1 MTARGD
7 ARAALLGGLIDDA
20 AQFPPARLP
29 LAEALAGY
37 ARNREGPHAWLQGRF
52 LCPSPLLGD
61 LPGDQ
66 FEVGAVI
73 PPDRASPDAL
83 AEVLAVRDPRVTS
96 VDVALPADPAGWD
109 DFLAALEVPTPVRR
123 AYLEVPVA
131 ALDPAEGVARLAA
144 ARAHPRQVEVAAK
157 IRCGGVTAD
166 AVPPVE
172 VVAAFLAACAAAGV
186 PFKATAG
193 LHHPIRHLHEGDGW
207 VHHGF
212 LNVLGAGVLVA
223 AGAVAP
229 DRLPEVVAE
238 TDPAAFAVTP
248 AGFAWRGATADAAAV
263 AAARAAAVHGYGS
276 CSFTE
281 PIEDLRALGVL
292 D

>member
-1 MTARGD
+1 MTAVGD
-7 ARAALLGGLIDDA
+7 ARAALLRGLIDDA

-37 ARNREGPHAWLQGRF
+37 LRNREAPSAWLQGRF

-66 FEVGAVI
+66 IEVGAVV

-83 AEVLAVRDPRVTS
+83 AEVLAGRDPRVTS
-96 VDVALPADPAGWD
+96 VEVALPPDPASWD
-109 DFLAALEVPTPVRR
+109 DYLAALEVPTPVRR
-123 AYLEVPVA
+123 AYLEVPVP

-144 ARAHPRQVEVAAK
+144 ARARPRQVEVAAK

-172 VVAAFLAACAAAGV
+172 VVAAFLAACAAEGV

-193 LHHPIRHLHEGDGW
+193 LHHPVRHLHEGDGW

-229 DRLPEVVAE
+229 ERLAEVVAE
-238 TDPAAFAVTP
+238 TDPAAFTVAP
-248 AGFAWRGATADAAAV
+248 SGFAWRGATADAAAV
-263 AAARAAAVHGYGS
+263 AAARATAVHGYGS
-276 CSFTE
+276 CSFSE
-281 PIEDLRALGVL
+281 PIEDLRALGIL
-292 D
+292 A